1 MRYCP
6 KFERGINFTDRPVP
20 YQTQGKYKTKISHK
34 TNKMGEKQIKL
45 NKNNKGV
52 KNISLIF
59 KWFTKKVGQ

>member
-1 MRYCP
+1 MRE
-6 KFERGINFTDRPVP
+6 FGFTDRPVP

-52 KNISLIF
+52 K
-59 KWFTKKVGQ
+59 KYFTDFQMVY